1 MDSGVEYPGVQL
13 SWRRILAIAED
24 QPDPIVAKGVLPDD
38 SDDDEE
44 YQQEQTTFNRMQ
56 CMNKAL
62 QDIYIIT
69 RQGEISHAVR
79 DQPVLTQLC
88 GKIKATWHSW
98 RPWPLN

>member
-1 MDSGVEYPGVQL
+1 MDSVVEYPGVQL
-13 SWRRILAIAED
+13 SWRRILAIAKD
-24 QPDPIVAKGVLPDD
+24 QPDPVVAKDVLPDD

-69 RQGEISHAVR
+69 RQGEIKHAVR
-79 DQPVLTQLC
+79 NQPVLTKFCHQ
-88 GKIKATWHSW
+88 ITATLHLW
-98 RPWPLN
+98 